1 MRLLKFAILLCLS
14 MMFATSYAQMAVKET
29 DKRKAA
35 IDVFD
40 DKDFELAVGYND
52 YVVSQPGKDT
62 GWASYSFCARGK
74 IKELDCSLP
83 LSLEA
88 GLLMSYFN
96 GDYNNEDYNNRFGEY
111 SMRMFSLGVPANLV
125 YEIPSSSDVLVAPY
139 VGLSARFNL
148 WAEMELK
155 DGEKVDL
162 FNNKYGGN
170 FETVQI
176 GGQIGVRFAVRR
188 VVIRAEIHTDFSN
201 IGEKTKLW
209 GVGTSI
215 GYRF

>member
-14 MMFATSYAQMAVKET
+14 MLFAASYAQVAVKES

-35 IDVFD
+35 DVSD
-40 DKDFELAVGYND
+40 DKKFELAIGYND
-52 YVVSQPGKDT
+52 YVFSQPGEDT
-62 GWASYSFCARGK
+62 HWASYSLGGRGK
-74 IKELDCSLP
+74 IKEFDCSLP

-88 GLLMSYFN
+88 GLFMYYFTEN
-96 GDYNNEDYNNRFGEY
+96 YNVEGYNDFDDH
-111 SMRMFSLGVPANLV
+111 SLSMFSLGVPANLV

>member
-29 DKRKAA
+29 DKRKTA

-40 DKDFELAVGYND
+40 DKDFELAVGYNE

-96 GDYNNEDYNNRFGEY
+96 GDYNNEDNNRFGEY
-111 SMRMFSLGVPANLV
+111 SMRMFSLGVPLNLV
-125 YEIPSSSDVLVAPY
+125 YEFPVSSDVSVAPY
-139 VGLSARFNL
+139 AGLSARLNV
-148 WAEMELK
+148 WAEMELRN
-155 DGEKVDL
+155 GEKIDL
-162 FNNKYGGN
+162 FSNKYGAN
-170 FETVQI
+170 FETLQF
-176 GGQIGVRFAVRR
+176 GGQIGVSVAIERI
-188 VVIRAEIHTDFSN
+188 VIRAEVHTDFSN
-201 IGEKTKLW
+201 LTEQTKLW

>member
-96 GDYNNEDYNNRFGEY
+96 GDYNNEDNNRFGEY

-125 YEIPSSSDVLVAPY
+125 YEIPSSSDVSVAPY
-139 VGLSARFNL
+139 AGLSARLNV

-188 VVIRAEIHTDFSN
+188 VVIRAEIHTDFSK

>member
-1 MRLLKFAILLCLS
+1 
-14 MMFATSYAQMAVKET
+14 
-29 DKRKAA
+29 
-35 IDVFD
+35 
-40 DKDFELAVGYND
+40 
-52 YVVSQPGKDT
+52 
-62 GWASYSFCARGK
+62 
-74 IKELDCSLP
+74 
-83 LSLEA
+83 
-88 GLLMSYFN
+88 
-96 GDYNNEDYNNRFGEY
+96 
-111 SMRMFSLGVPANLV
+111 
-125 YEIPSSSDVLVAPY
+125 

-148 WAEMELK
+148 WAEMELR

>member
-96 GDYNNEDYNNRFGEY
+96 GDYNNEDNNRFGEY
-111 SMRMFSLGVPANLV
+111 SMRMFSLGVPYCHPAYLIDIESTSCEMLGWMKHKWESRFPG
-125 YEIPSSSDVLVAPY
+125 EIPIIS
-139 VGLSARFNL
+139 
-148 WAEMELK
+148 
-155 DGEKVDL
+155 
-162 FNNKYGGN
+162 
-170 FETVQI
+170 ETQMTPPLR
-176 GGQIGVRFAVRR
+176 Q
-188 VVIRAEIHTDFSN
+188 
-201 IGEKTKLW
+201 KTK
-209 GVGTSI
+209 
-215 GYRF
+215 RN

>member
-96 GDYNNEDYNNRFGEY
+96 GDYNNEDNNRFGEY

-139 VGLSARFNL
+139 VGLSARLNV
-148 WAEMELK
+148 WAEMELR

>member
-96 GDYNNEDYNNRFGEY
+96 GDYNNEDNNRFDDH
-111 SMRMFSLGVPANLV
+111 SLSMFSLGVPANLV
-125 YEIPSSSDVLVAPY
+125 YEIPSSSDVSVAPY
-139 VGLSARFNL
+139 AGLSARLNV

-188 VVIRAEIHTDFSN
+188 VVIRAEIHTDFSK